1 MVGST
6 SGPDDRLDRLER
18 DMADVRSVLVRL
30 EPVLKTVNDDV
41 KEIKGRLSSMPTTWQ
56 IMGLVVA
63 LFAGSAAVIRL
74 LAK

>member
-6 SGPDDRLDRLER
+6 SEPDDRLER
-18 DMADVRSVLVRL
+18 DIVDVRSVLVRL
-30 EPVLKTVNDDV
+30 EPALKTVNDDV

-63 LFAGSAAVIRL
+63 LFAGSAATIRL
-74 LAK
+74 LAE